1 MEEPHKT
8 GNKHTIDNLDW
19 SGWYLGASM
28 YLPLLIRFLTHVNVA
43 ASEHEI
49 ISALIL
55 TICASKFEILDKVK
69 DKLAAT

>member
-1 MEEPHKT
+1 
-8 GNKHTIDNLDW
+8 
-19 SGWYLGASM
+19 M

-69 DKLAAT
+69 DKLTATKLSDFTGENINLYCDNQLGIFQ